1 MTYIEIVEKIRG
13 GEKVNLSTVTMPQV
27 FMCMHDRVVK
37 NIGINNDIYELIFIP
52 IEEPVGKVIYM
63 DEEHYPTT
71 HDIFNLLQEIFDTIK
86 ENNSITMLLEDEF
99 FELKLEV
106 LETKE

>member
-1 MTYIEIVEKIRG
+1 MTYTEIVETIRSG
-13 GEKVNLSTVTMPQV
+13 KKVNLSLVTMPQV
-27 FMCMHDRVVK
+27 FMCLHDGVVK
-37 NIGINNDIYELIFIP
+37 NVGMDGDVYELIFIP

-63 DEEHYPTT
+63 DEQHYPTV
-71 HDIFNLLQEIFDTIK
+71 HGVFELLREIIDSIK
-86 ENNSITMLLEDEF
+86 ENNKITMSLEYEF